1 MVQFFHLAAEEANHI
16 KLFSVKRKM
25 TIKSIQEF
33 VRTIFIIE
41 LDSQNVTDGCTTES
55 NSCA

>member
-1 MVQFFHLAAEEANHI
+1 MVQLFHLAPEEANHI

-25 TIKSIQEF
+25 TKSIQEF

-55 NSCA
+55 NSCT